1 MEGKMEGLS
10 DLVRSPVG
18 WILLI
23 GVVALMV
30 SPGFL
35 GPEPERRV
43 MAVLVSLVILVAG
56 LFVVLSGSYKQD
68 TEKWAFGAIGL
79 VIGYWLPA
87 NT

>member
-1 MEGKMEGLS
+1 MEGLL
-10 DLVRSPVG
+10 DLVRSPAG

-23 GVVALMV
+23 GIVLLMV
-30 SPGFL
+30 APGFL
-35 GPEPERRV
+35 VSEPERRV
-43 MAVLVSLVILVAG
+43 MAILVSLTILAAG

-87 NT
+87 KT